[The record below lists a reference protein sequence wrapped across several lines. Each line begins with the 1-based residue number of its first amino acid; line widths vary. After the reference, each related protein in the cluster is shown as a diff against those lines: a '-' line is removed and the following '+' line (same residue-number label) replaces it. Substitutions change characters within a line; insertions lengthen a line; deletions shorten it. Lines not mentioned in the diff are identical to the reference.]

1 MATSRRELAVAAL
14 AARLGATRAPWE
26 SIPEDEPFTML
37 VDGEESV
44 VSEEYGEQLV
54 AVQIGIRRAVRTDGD
69 DDTRSTAANAV
80 LAALKTETVG
90 TDRTLGGLCE
100 NLRYRSG
107 GVDIPTDGTD
117 LIGASVFYDLDYR
130 QMADSPY

>member
-37 VDGEESV
+37 VDGEETV
-44 VSEEYGEQLV
+44 IAEEYGEQLV
-54 AVQIGIRRAVRTDGD
+54 AVQIGIRRTIRGTD
-69 DDTRSTAANAV
+69 DDARSTAANAV

-107 GVDIPTDGTD
+107 GIDIPTDGTD
-117 LIGASVFYDLDYR
+117 LIGASVFFDLDYR

>member
-1 MATSRRELAVAAL
+1 MPTSRRELAVAAL
-14 AARLGATRAPWE
+14 AARMDATRAEWD
-26 SIPEDEPFTML
+26 SIPEDEPFTFL

-44 VSEEYGEQLV
+44 ISEEYGEQLV
-54 AVQIGIRRAVRTDGD
+54 SVQIGIRRAVRAAND
-69 DDTRSTAANAV
+69 DARSTAANAV
-80 LAALKTETVG
+80 LAALKAETVG

-117 LIGASVFYDLDYR
+117 LIGASVFFDMDYR